1 MQITKEH
8 KQLERRQ
15 LLKWLKAHSR
25 RGKLEISK
33 RQIAGFIGEGLG
45 RIPSPQYLETL
56 LTELEALGEIE
67 REKKIKAKQIIFI
80 K

>member
-25 RGKLEISK
+25 KNKLEISK
-33 RQIAGFIGEGLG
+33 RQIAGFIGEGMG
-45 RIPSPQYLETL
+45 RIPSPQYLEIL
-56 LTELEALGEIE
+56 LTELEALGAIE
-67 REKKIKAKQIIFI
+67 RIKKVKAKQIIQI
-80 K
+80 L